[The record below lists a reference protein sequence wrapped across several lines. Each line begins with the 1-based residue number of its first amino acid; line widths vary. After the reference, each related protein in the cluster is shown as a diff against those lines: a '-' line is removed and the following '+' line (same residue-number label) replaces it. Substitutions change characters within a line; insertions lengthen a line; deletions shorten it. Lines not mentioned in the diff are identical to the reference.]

1 MTDSR
6 PVFQAMKTRRVTRA
20 FTRQT
25 VTRDDLLRLL
35 EAARWA
41 PSAGNRR
48 IHKFVVVEDQPT
60 IDLIRSVSPGMLAH
74 PAALIIICSDAVKG
88 ATEGVKMAA
97 DTTTWID
104 VGAAAQN
111 ILLAAHE
118 LGLGACPTTS
128 FSRSGVRA
136 VLNLPTH
143 LTPEYIVQLGQ
154 PAPENRVMR
163 AGASTRLRP
172 EDLTYWGPFA
182 KGS

>member
-1 MTDSR
+1 MTGTG

-20 FTRQT
+20 FAGQAIA
-25 VTRDDLLRLL
+25 RDELLHLL

-48 IHKFVVVEDQPT
+48 IHKFVVVEDRQT
-60 IDLIRSVSPGMLAH
+60 IEQIRALSPGMLAH
-74 PAALIIICSDAVKG
+74 PAALIVICSDAVK
-88 ATEGVKMAA
+88 AAAEGVKMAV

-128 FSRSGVRA
+128 FSRGGVRV
-136 VLNLPTH
+136 VLNLPAH
-143 LTPEYIVQLGQ
+143 LEPEYILQLGH
-154 PAPENRVMR
+154 PSPETRVMR
-163 AGASTRLRP
+163 VGASTRLRI
-172 EDLTYWGPFA
+172 EEFTYWGPFPQ
-182 KGS
+182 GN

>member
-1 MTDSR
+1 MTDAR

-20 FTRQT
+20 FGDQT
-25 VTRDDLLRLL
+25 IARDDLLHLL

-48 IHKFVVVEDQPT
+48 IHKFVVVDERQT
-60 IDLIRSVSPGMLAH
+60 IELIRALSPGMLAH
-74 PAALIIICSDAVKG
+74 PAALIVICSDAVKG
-88 ATEGVKMAA
+88 AAEGVKMAL

-128 FSRSGVRA
+128 FSRGGVRA
-136 VLNLPTH
+136 VLNLPAH
-143 LTPEYIVQLGQ
+143 LQPEYILQLGQ
-154 PAPENRVMR
+154 PSPETRFLR
-163 AGASTRLRP
+163 AGASTRLRV
-172 EDLTYWGPFA
+172 EEITYWGPFPQ
-182 KGS
+182 GS